1 MTIKQAKNVELLIS
15 NIIYLIQYLLAHLK
29 WLFELICFVISI
41 GWNAL
46 NLMKLAVFEITDNK
60 CLSLQWGWVFKR
72 IYEMLDQQRQIIAF
86 VEDDLYM

>member
-29 WLFELICFVISI
+29 WLFELIFVVISI
-41 GWNAL
+41 GWNAV
-46 NLMKLAVFEITDNK
+46 NLMKFAVFEITGNK

-72 IYEMLDQQRQIIAF
+72 IYEMLEKLCQTTAF
-86 VEDDLYM
+86 VEDGLYM